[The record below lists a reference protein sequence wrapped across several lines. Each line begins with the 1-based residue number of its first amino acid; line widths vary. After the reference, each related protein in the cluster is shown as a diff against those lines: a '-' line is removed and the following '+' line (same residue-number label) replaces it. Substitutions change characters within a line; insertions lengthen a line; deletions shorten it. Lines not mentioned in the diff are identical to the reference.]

1 MSFLA
6 KLREQNATSGQGM
19 VLFYILRVDPFTR
32 LARLRLFLADSREG
46 LAGRPDR
53 YTLQRRHL
61 ERPPSFLNPDD
72 VGFLQIL
79 VDHDENWLGQSEGF
93 LPASGDTLLSRIL
106 QTQRC
111 FLHHREKEYLALV
124 PGESRELNLVW
135 RVELDGSQKL
145 AWQLPEKYERV
156 DLSADPLTAPWL
168 LNLANRQLCPPAHIY
183 SNGDLASVREVPT
196 RLTPDQVE
204 NFLEKNQTI
213 WLQQNLPLP
222 LVLPTKHF
230 DAEVVPVLAC
240 QTNYIGKKANDIINL
255 GFHYTTEEVCLL
267 AVENEPPRYWDGQQL
282 CIGSVNTGQ
291 QNALIKT
298 LDEYLGAL
306 EFIEAGDRTWSSS
319 NERSWRHLLT
329 ENRSNLEAMGFN
341 FLFGHQFRFPFV
353 TSRDWNAV
361 ITASGE
367 NHFELSASVNVGGHI
382 VHLLDLLARVREA
395 DQTGEQLEV
404 ALQNGLILL
413 LPKTVSEL
421 LEEITDLVSDD
432 GVRLHKNQLARLSS
446 IGEFLPENTQW
457 HDQSGL
463 LDQARQLCSSPLVQ
477 QRDIPGLRAELRPYQ
492 WLGVCWLQHLTA
504 RGVNGLLADDMG
516 LGKTLQ
522 TIAHLCLEQEQGRL
536 RQPAL
541 IVVPT
546 SLLHNWQQELRRFAP
561 CLKCL
566 VLHGSDRS
574 DYWTHLEDYQILIS
588 SYGLVAR
595 DLDMWRQQNLSW
607 LILDEAQV
615 IKNRQTQVRRAVME
629 IPAAHRLCLSGTP
642 VENHLGELWSL
653 FDFLLPGCLGDYP
666 HFRYHYSK
674 PIEEQADARRL
685 QKLLGHIAP
694 FMLRRTKSQIAKD
707 LPPKTVIHQTI
718 DMEDDQRE
726 FYQSLKK
733 QSVEDIEQQLA
744 GAQGAGTQQIILL
757 AALTR
762 LRQACCDP
770 ALLDAGDIASAK
782 RRHCIDM
789 VRELV
794 DEGRSLLVFSQFTRM
809 LDLLAE
815 DLEKYQINFRL
826 LTGETKNRREQV
838 EAFQNGEAPVFLISL
853 KAGGVGLNLT
863 RADTVIHF
871 DPWWNSAA
879 EEQASDRAHRIG
891 QDKPVFVYKLIME
904 NTIEEKIVKMQER
917 KFALG
922 AHVNQ
927 QAEVSGRQFSLKL
940 EDLLLLWRSETDSE
954 TC

>member
-1 MSFLA
+1 MLP
-6 KLREQNATSGQGM
+6 GQGM
-19 VLFYILRVDPFTR
+19 VLSYVLRVEPFTR
-32 LARLRLFLADSREG
+32 LARLYLFLADSREG
-46 LAGRPDR
+46 LAGQPDR
-53 YTLQRRHL
+53 YAVQRHHL
-61 ERPPSFLNPDD
+61 ERPPNFLNADD
-72 VGFLQIL
+72 VALLQAL
-79 VDHDENWLGQSEGF
+79 VDADENWLGQSEGF
-93 LPASGDTLLSRIL
+93 FPAPGDALLSKIL
-106 QTQRC
+106 QTGRC
-111 FLHHREKEYLALV
+111 FLHYREKEYLALV
-124 PGESRELNLVW
+124 RGESRKLNLAW
-135 RVELDGSQKL
+135 RIEQDASQTL
-145 AWQLPEKYERV
+145 AWQPPEKCEGV
-156 DLSADPLTAPWL
+156 VLTADPLAAPWI
-168 LNLANRQLCPPAHIY
+168 LNSANRQLCPPAHIY
-183 SNGDLASVREVPT
+183 SNSDLASAYEAPA

-204 NFLEKNQTI
+204 NFLEQNHTVWQ
-213 WLQQNLPLP
+213 QQNLPLP
-222 LVLPTKHF
+222 QIIPTKKIET
-230 DAEVVPVLAC
+230 EVVPVLIC
-240 QTNYIGKKANDIINL
+240 ETNNVGKKATDFINL
-255 GFHYTTEEVCLL
+255 VFHYATEDVCLL
-267 AVENEPPRYWDGQQL
+267 AIENEPPRYWDGQQL
-282 CIGSVNTGQ
+282 YVGSINTERQ
-291 QNALIKT
+291 KAFNKT
-298 LDEYLGAL
+298 LDECLQALGFTAT
-306 EFIEAGDRTWSSS
+306 GNRVWSSAD
-319 NERSWRHLLT
+319 EKSWRHFLT
-329 ENRSNLEAMGFN
+329 EDRLNLEAMGFN

-353 TSRDWNAV
+353 TSRDWSAM
-361 ITASGE
+361 IAASGE

-395 DQTGEQLEV
+395 DSTADQVKV

-421 LEEITDLVSDD
+421 LEEIADLVSDD
-432 GVRLHKNQLARLSS
+432 SVRLHKNQLARLSS
-446 IGEFLPENTQW
+446 IGELLPENTQW
-457 HDQSGL
+457 HDQAGL

-477 QRDIPGLRAELRPYQ
+477 QKDIPGLRAELRPYQ

-522 TIAHLCLEQEQGRL
+522 TIAHLCIEREQGRL
-536 RQPAL
+536 QQPAL

-546 SLLHNWQQELRRFAP
+546 SLLHNWQQELQRFAP
-561 CLKCL
+561 DLKCL

-574 DYWTHLEDYQILIS
+574 GHWPRLENYQVLIS
-588 SYGLVAR
+588 SYGLVVR
-595 DLDMWRQQNLSW
+595 DLEMWRQQKLSW

-629 IPAAHRLCLSGTP
+629 IPAKHRLCLSGTP
-642 VENHLGELWSL
+642 VENHLGELWSI
-653 FDFLLPGCLGDYP
+653 FDFLLPGCLGDYS
-666 HFRYHYSK
+666 HFRHHYRK
-674 PIEEQADARRL
+674 PIEEQADTRSL
-685 QKLLGHIAP
+685 EKLLGHIAP
-694 FMLRRTKSQIAKD
+694 FMLRRTKRQIARD

-718 DMEDDQRE
+718 DMEEDQRE

-733 QSVEDIEQQLA
+733 QSVEEIEQQLA

-770 ALLDAGDIASAK
+770 ALLDADNITSAK

-789 VRELV
+789 IRELV

-809 LDLLAE
+809 LDLLAG
-815 DLEKYQINFRL
+815 DLANDGINFQL

-927 QAEVSGRQFSLKL
+927 QAELSGRQFSLKL
-940 EDLLLLWRSETDSE
+940 EDLLLLWQSETESE
-954 TC
+954 PAND